1 MTRDGSLSRR
11 ETAIA
16 SERVFEGRVVM
27 LRVDD
32 VRLPNGRETKRE
44 VVEHK
49 GAVAIVPLL
58 PGNRVVLIRQW
69 RHAVGE
75 ELLEIPA
82 GTLEPGEDPLAC
94 AHRELAEETGYE
106 ASLLEPIASFYTSPG
121 FTNERLHLFLATGLR
136 PTERAPDEDELI
148 ETVPVPWEQAMTMCT
163 DGRIVDGKTLFGLAV
178 AERAAAGAGRGGRE
192 STPRPGNGGV
202 S

>member
-1 MTRDGSLSRR
+1 MIQEGSLSRR
-11 ETAIA
+11 EAAIA
-16 SERVFEGRVVM
+16 SERVFEGRVVA

-69 RHAVGE
+69 RYAVEE

-82 GTLEPGEDPLAC
+82 GTLEPGEEPLAC
-94 AHRELAEETGYE
+94 AHRELAEETGYR
-106 ASLLEPIASFYTSPG
+106 AARLEPIASFYTSPG
-121 FTNERLHLFLATGLR
+121 FTNERLHLFLATGLE
-136 PTERAPDEDELI
+136 PAAIASDEDELI
-148 ETVPVPWEQAMTMCT
+148 EVVTIPWTEAMAMCA
-163 DGRIVDGKTLFGLAV
+163 DGRIVDGKTLFGLVAV
-178 AERAAAGAGRGGRE
+178 KRAAEGAERRGGE
-192 STPRPGNGGV
+192 SACTQPSGGGP
-202 S
+202 